1 MLRRIRD
8 DGVNSTVTRSL
19 AMNFLVNID
28 VPDPAAGRRSTQM
41 RSGSRPRADP
51 FGNHFCLIAFRGR
64 GYDEIAESA

>member
-1 MLRRIRD
+1 
-8 DGVNSTVTRSL
+8 
-19 AMNFLVNID
+19 MNFLVNID